1 MYPFGCACHPGLTR
15 RSLLQASA
23 VAAAGTSALPTAR
36 PALAQAGIR
45 AIDIHAHYFPEAYL
59 ELVGTDGRRLGA
71 EYRRAPEGWYLGVP
85 GVSAATVPLP
95 NKFIDLGERLAD
107 MDAQGVAVHAL
118 SLTSPMVYWADGE
131 LGERLSR
138 AFNDGA
144 SAAHLRHPTR
154 FVGLA
159 MLPMQDTE
167 RALRELERAKAL
179 PGIRGIYCGT
189 NINNMDLSAPQLL
202 PIWRAIEAADLPVFL
217 HPLQTVGGRRM
228 AYYMNNFIGN
238 PVDSAI
244 AAGHLIFGGVL
255 DACPRLEISLPHAGG
270 VLPILIGRFDHGAA
284 RRPETRHLTRRPSEY
299 LRRFTYD
306 TIAHSPEIMRFVIS
320 MVGAD
325 RVMLGSDYCYDMGY
339 ERPVEVVDALGLPAE
354 QRAMILGGTAARL
367 LKLA

>member
-1 MYPFGCACHPGLTR
+1 MFAFGCACIAGPTR
-15 RSLLQASA
+15 RRLLQASA
-23 VAAAGTSALPTAR
+23 LTCAGAALPATR
-36 PALAQAGIR
+36 GALAQQAGVR

-59 ELVGTDGRRLGA
+59 ELAAREGSGVQ
-71 EYRRAPEGWYLGVP
+71 YRRDANGWALGVP
-85 GVSAATVPLP
+85 GVSAITVTLP
-95 NKFIDLGERLAD
+95 NKFIDLNERLAD
-107 MDAQGVAVHAL
+107 MNAQGVAVQAL
-118 SLTSPMVYWADGE
+118 SLTSPMVYWANGE

-138 AFNDGA
+138 AFNDAA
-144 SAAHLRHPTR
+144 SAAHQRHPDR

-159 MLPMQDTE
+159 MLPMQDTD

-179 PGIRGIYCGT
+179 SGIRGVYCGT
-189 NINNMDLSAPQLL
+189 NINNMDLSEPRLL
-202 PIWRAIEAADLPVFL
+202 PIWRAIEAANLPVFL
-217 HPLQTVGGRRM
+217 HPLQTVGGARM

-238 PVDSAI
+238 PVDTAI

-270 VLPILIGRFDHGAA
+270 VLPILIGRFDHGAS
-284 RRPETRHLTRRPSEY
+284 RRPETRHLQRPPSAY

-339 ERPVEVVDALGLPAE
+339 ERPVENLDALGLSAAD
-354 QRAMILGGTAARL
+354 RAAILGGTAARL
-367 LKLA
+367 LRL